1 MSFNVLLIDDEAGI
15 VQALSR
21 VFDNA
26 GLITHTAHNLQDAL
40 EILRTHTIKV
50 MITDFRM
57 PGGDGLELCQ
67 QARELSP
74 CTYRLLLSGHVEYPL
89 LRAALQRGD
98 VHKFAAKP
106 WNNQALIRDVEEG
119 ARQSDLMKKVHA
131 LRSAVHDDQP
141 AFLTDRN
148 WVIRLANAR
157 LCTALGIPEEQLVG
171 RNLFAPSICAM
182 PVMQE
187 AEITRQTESG
197 QTWLGFFSLIDVQRQ
212 EIPTWMVVT
221 ALSQDYRICV
231 CSFVDPDAGNAG
243 REIRTELRRYSGSHQ
258 LDEFSNFLE
267 DNYGM
272 ARTLLVEFPREM
284 VNDADLSALC
294 YERISAATGGLNRI
308 FTPAS
313 NLFLI
318 PLADS
323 HADDGVSNLEDAI
336 RRQFSAPL
344 VHRRQVVQVTPTL
357 RIESSNDDQP
367 FASLRS
373 KLTHYE
379 TLEAPEKS
387 LSGTNITP
395 VADVIQSAT
404 QPAIVHSNGPDVLPI
419 FDHQGHILGVR
430 TCRPES
436 RPDSWIQLTLSC
448 WQQYLQAAPFL
459 AIDMASGD
467 PLPNAPQTATCLLE
481 FNVSMGLPEALQNPS
496 EEFVRRGFQLLLR
509 NPSQQLLASRQLAN
523 LPIRAIAFGPRQ
535 LQEMM
540 GAEAGF
546 RRLLQKW
553 QEQGVQFLGEQL
565 NSPTELANARHWGM
579 DWLCGDALSKPVK
592 ASRLSWFANVDGF

>member
-1 MSFNVLLIDDEAGI
+1 MSFSVLLIDDEAGI

-26 GLITHTAHNLQDAL
+26 GLVTYTAHNLQEAL
-40 EILRTHTIKV
+40 EILRNHIIKV

-67 QARELSP
+67 QAREQSP

-98 VHKFAAKP
+98 VHKFVAKP

-119 ARQSDLMKKVHA
+119 ARQSDLMKKVHT

-157 LCTALGIPEEQLVG
+157 LCTVLGIPEEQLLG

-197 QTWLGFFSLIDVQRQ
+197 QTWLGFFSLLDVQRQ

-231 CSFVDPDAGNAG
+231 CSFVDQDTGNAR

-258 LDEFSNFLE
+258 LDEFCQYLE
-267 DNYGM
+267 HNYGM
-272 ARTLLVEFPREM
+272 ARTLVVEFPREM

-318 PLADS
+318 PIADTS
-323 HADDGVSNLEDAI
+323 ADNSVTNLENTI
-336 RRQFSAPL
+336 CRQFNAPL

-357 RIESSNDDQP
+357 RIESSNDEQP
-367 FASLRS
+367 FASLRNS
-373 KLTHYE
+373 LAHYE
-379 TLEAPEKS
+379 SLESHDNNPVSA
-387 LSGTNITP
+387 NITP
-395 VADVIQSAT
+395 VADVIQNAT
-404 QPAIVHSNGPDVLPI
+404 KPAILLSNGPDVLPI
-419 FDHQGHILGVR
+419 FDHQGQILGVR
-430 TCRPES
+430 TCRQES
-436 RPDSWIQLTLSC
+436 RPDSWMQSTLSC
-448 WQQYLQAAPFL
+448 WQQYLQTAPFL
-459 AIDMASGD
+459 AMDTITDDALPD
-467 PLPNAPQTATCLLE
+467 APLAATCLLE
-481 FNVSMGLPEALQNPS
+481 VNVSMGLPESLLSQVDLLQ
-496 EEFVRRGFQLLLR
+496 RRGFQLLLR
-509 NPSQQLLASRQLAN
+509 NPSQNLLASRQLAT
-523 LPIRAIAFGPRQ
+523 LPIRAFAFGPRQ

-553 QEQGVQFLGEQL
+553 QEQGVKFLGEQL
-565 NSPTELANARHWGM
+565 DSPTELATARHWGM